1 MDRGLLAAVVL
12 SLTLSGSGC
21 SEERSAG
28 PQVVNWNTDTCE
40 RCRMV
45 LSDPKY
51 AAQVRFRAPEGRSQV
66 RLFDDLGCAVL
77 WLEDKP
83 FREAASTEIWVTDW
97 RRGDWIDAQAATYV
111 PGQRT
116 PMGYGLGAQPE
127 SGQAGLNFAQAR
139 ARILASE
146 RGSHRQG
153 MHFRDV
159 DGVLPAGSERSIDRI
174 RPD

>member
-97 RRGDWIDAQAATYV
+97 RAAIGSTRKPPPMFPASARRWVTGWV
-111 PGQRT
+111 PSRNPGK
-116 PMGYGLGAQPE
+116 
-127 SGQAGLNFAQAR
+127 
-139 ARILASE
+139 LA
-146 RGSHRQG
+146 
-153 MHFRDV
+153 
-159 DGVLPAGSERSIDRI
+159 
-174 RPD
+174 